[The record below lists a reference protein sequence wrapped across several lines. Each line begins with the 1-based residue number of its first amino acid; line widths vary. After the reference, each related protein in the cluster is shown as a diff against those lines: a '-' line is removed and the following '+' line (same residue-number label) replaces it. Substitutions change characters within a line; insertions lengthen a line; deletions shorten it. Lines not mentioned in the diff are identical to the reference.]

1 MSKLMQAMSSMMGA
15 SKGRMCPDCG
25 STMEGGE
32 CPECGCG
39 EEYDMEEEGD
49 GKITTQSLLDLKMHL
64 HSAMQLI
71 DRLIVDNSD
80 D

>member
-1 MSKLMQAMSSMMGA
+1 MQAMSSMMGA

-39 EEYDMEEEGD
+39 EEYDMEEKTEVQ
-49 GKITTQSLLDLKMHL
+49 TLLDLKNH
-64 HSAMQLI
+64 MQTCVGLI
-71 DRLIVDNSD
+71 DRLIVNSSD
-80 D
+80 